1 MSAEAAT
8 MEVHRIHLKLY
19 AQPGFVI
26 DTERSVRVFHQ
37 WIKDRV
43 LPEQIIDV
51 ADYSHVHH
59 GPRVA
64 LIGHGADYYL
74 DDSEGRPG
82 LLYFKKRAAPPP
94 HERLADAFRHCFTA
108 ARLLERD
115 AGFDAPPTLGTGELR
130 LRFVDRL
137 LAPNTDAGY
146 EPLRELVEHFLAELY
161 RTPVAI
167 VREGTEREPLSLR
180 VRAEQAPTLDVLLER
195 LGGSLVQ
202 PKKRLLKLA

>member
-1 MSAEAAT
+1 MI
-8 MEVHRIHLKLY
+8 EVHRIQLKLY
-19 AQPGFVI
+19 AQPGFTI
-26 DTERSVRVFHQ
+26 DAHRSVRVYHR
-37 WIKDRV
+37 WIKERV
-43 LPEQIIDV
+43 LPEQLVDV

-64 LIGHGADYYL
+64 LIGHGSDYYL

-82 LLYFKKRAAPPP
+82 LLYFRKRAAPPP
-94 HERLADAFRHCFTA
+94 HERLADAFRHCLTA
-108 ARLLERD
+108 ARLLEND
-115 AGFDAPPTLGTGELR
+115 AGFEAPPKFGTGEVR

-161 RTPVAI
+161 RQPVKVA
-167 VREGTEREPLSLR
+167 REGTEREPLSLR
-180 VRAEQAPTLDVLLER
+180 IEADPAPTLDRLLER